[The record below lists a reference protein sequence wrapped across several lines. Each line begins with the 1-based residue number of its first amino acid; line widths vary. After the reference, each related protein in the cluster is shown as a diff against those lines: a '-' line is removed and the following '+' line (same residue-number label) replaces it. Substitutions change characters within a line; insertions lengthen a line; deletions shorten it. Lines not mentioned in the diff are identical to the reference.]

1 MKKSASI
8 RWQRGFTLVELLVV
22 IAIIGILIGLLLPAV
37 QSAREAARR
46 MQCTNNLKQLGL
58 AVSNFESA
66 NKRIPNQGWD
76 KLWCNYSSTPGSPS
90 SRLYRMSAQ
99 SLLLPYIEQTVI
111 YEQLQ
116 SCGSAYQSNGAS
128 DDAYLASPTGAT
140 TVPTTL
146 SSNPYTTTIDAFI
159 CPSDGVSQQLRGNT
173 DRLAACNYACNW
185 GDGSMSNDSGGQVN
199 HRGVFVNGTKLN
211 NGAGNMTWAMVKDG
225 TSNTM
230 LFGEILV
237 SDFMATAD
245 TNYRSAV
252 AVVDMKSVAPSV
264 CLATRGTDGE
274 TAAVDTLSVK
284 GVNWGN
290 ATGVRTNF
298 VAALPPNSPTC
309 ASGDS
314 VSSYGTGSASS
325 SHNGGVNVCMC
336 DGSVRFVSDTIEC
349 GNISEVLGGAA
360 NAQGQD
366 NKWTGKSTRGV
377 WGAMATPKGKESV
390 TLE

>member
-1 MKKSASI
+1 MRKFASKNRQI
-8 RWQRGFTLVELLVV
+8 GFTLVELLVV

-46 MQCTNNLKQLGL
+46 MQCTNNLKQMGL

-76 KLWCNYSSTPGSPS
+76 KLWTNYGGD

-99 SLLLPYIEQTVI
+99 TLLLPYIEQTAV
-111 YEQLQ
+111 YDQLNACAQ
-116 SCGSAYQSNGAS
+116 NYQSNGALQE
-128 DDAYLASPTGAT
+128 YLPSPTGT
-140 TVPTTL
+140 GVPTGAET
-146 SSNPYTTTIDAFI
+146 NPYLTFIDAFT
-159 CPSDGVSQQLRGNT
+159 CPSDGVSSQLRGNGEK
-173 DRLAACNYACNW
+173 LAPCNYACNW

-199 HRGVFVNGTKLN
+199 HRGVFVNGTKSG

-230 LFGEILV
+230 LFGEILA
-237 SDFMATAD
+237 SDVMATD
-245 TNYRSAV
+245 DRDYRTTV
-252 AVVDMKSVAPSV
+252 AVIDMKTVAPSV
-264 CLATRGTDGE
+264 CLATRGSDNE
-274 TAAVDTLSVK
+274 TTATETIRVK
-284 GVNWGN
+284 GACWGN
-290 ATGVRTNF
+290 ASGVRTNF
-298 VAALPPNSPTC
+298 VAALPPNSPSC
-309 ASGDS
+309 ASGDGTS
-314 VSSYGTGSASS
+314 NYGTGSATSA
-325 SHNGGVNVCMC
+325 HNGGVNVCMC
-336 DGSVRFVSDTIEC
+336 DGSVRFVSETIDC
-349 GNISEVLGGAA
+349 GNISEVLGGSA